1 LRPDA
6 SACASRL
13 VAHILA
19 QAAACLRLWRA
30 SQSAHDAVR
39 AGGSGSVS
47 SGEGQDG
54 VRYSGARI
62 AGLGVLALLTLLPVT
77 LPVPVLRELV
87 QHRFGVSELAT
98 SAFMSIN
105 MVGAFVAAPVV
116 GALADRWGRRRGLL
130 IGALTLDALCFAALT
145 ADAPFAA
152 FMAIRFFE
160 GCAHISALS
169 LLMGIASSARPEQ
182 ERSLALG
189 VVGSGLLLGVA
200 TGAPLGGRLGA
211 RDELLPLE
219 VGAAVVAAAAVLATL
234 IVKETGRAG
243 ERRPGFGEIGCLVR
257 AHPLVALPLAFSFI
271 DRFTVGFFTST
282 FVFLARNEHQF
293 TSARVGMLIGMF
305 MLPFALLSFPFGLLA
320 QRTSRVAFLIGGSLV
335 YGALVASLGFWPSD
349 VFTALMPIAGISAA
363 VMFMPSMLMTAE
375 TTPERIRTTSLGAFN
390 AAGSLGFIAGP
401 LVGGAVSAAVAAEHG
416 ALTGYRAA
424 FAVAGVSV
432 IALALAA
439 LAPLWR
445 FERQHETR

>member
-1 LRPDA
+1 
-6 SACASRL
+6 
-13 VAHILA
+13 V
-19 QAAACLRLWRA
+19 
-30 SQSAHDAVR
+30 
-39 AGGSGSVS
+39 GSG
-47 SGEGQDG
+47 GEEQGG
-54 VRYSGARI
+54 VRYGTARI
-62 AGLGVLALLTLLPVT
+62 AGLGLLALLVLLPVT

-105 MVGAFVAAPVV
+105 MVGAFLAAPLV
-116 GALADRWGRRRGLL
+116 GALADRMGRRRALL
-130 IGALTLDALCFAALT
+130 IGAMALDAVCFVGLT
-145 ADAPFAA
+145 ADVPFAA
-152 FMAIRFFE
+152 FMAIRFAE

-169 LLMGIASSARPEQ
+169 LLMGIASGARPEH

-211 RDELLPLE
+211 QSELLPLQ
-219 VGAAVVAAAAVLATL
+219 VGAAVVASAAVLAAL
-234 IVKETGRAG
+234 IVRETGRPG
-243 ERRPGFGEIGCLVR
+243 ERRPGFGEIARLVR
-257 AHPLVALPLAFSFI
+257 AHPLVALPLSFSFI

-293 TSARVGMLIGMF
+293 SSGRLGMLIGTF
-305 MLPFALLSFPFGLLA
+305 MLPFALLSFPFGLAA
-320 QRTSRVAFLIGGSLV
+320 QRTSRVAFLIGGSLL
-335 YGALVASLGFWPSD
+335 YGALVAAVGWWPRGA
-349 VFTALMPIAGISAA
+349 FAWLMPLTGISAA
-363 VMFMPSMLMTAE
+363 VMFMPSMLMTTE

-416 ALTGYRAA
+416 ALAGYQAA
-424 FAVAGVSV
+424 FLVAGGSV

-439 LAPLWR
+439 WAPLLR
-445 FERQHETR
+445 FERASARTRGAAQPERTFTLGESGSDPGSPK

>member
-1 LRPDA
+1 
-6 SACASRL
+6 
-13 VAHILA
+13 
-19 QAAACLRLWRA
+19 
-30 SQSAHDAVR
+30 
-39 AGGSGSVS
+39 
-47 SGEGQDG
+47 
-54 VRYSGARI
+54 
-62 AGLGVLALLTLLPVT
+62 
-77 LPVPVLRELV
+77 
-87 QHRFGVSELAT
+87 
-98 SAFMSIN
+98 
-105 MVGAFVAAPVV
+105 VV
-116 GALADRWGRRRGLL
+116 GALADPWGRRRGLL
-130 IGALTLDALCFAALT
+130 IGALALDALCFVALT
-145 ADAPFAA
+145 ADVPFAA

-169 LLMGIASSARPEQ
+169 LLMGIASSARPEH

-219 VGAAVVAAAAVLATL
+219 VGAAVVAAAAVLAAL

-243 ERRPGFGEIGCLVR
+243 ERRPGFAEIGRLVR

-293 TSARVGMLIGMF
+293 TSARVGMLIGIF

-320 QRTSRVAFLIGGSLV
+320 QRTSRVAFLVGGSLV

-349 VFTALMPIAGISAA
+349 VFTALMPITGISAA

-401 LVGGAVSAAVAAEHG
+401 LVGGAVSAAVGAEHG
-416 ALTGYRAA
+416 ALAGYRAA

-445 FERQHETR
+445 FERQHATR